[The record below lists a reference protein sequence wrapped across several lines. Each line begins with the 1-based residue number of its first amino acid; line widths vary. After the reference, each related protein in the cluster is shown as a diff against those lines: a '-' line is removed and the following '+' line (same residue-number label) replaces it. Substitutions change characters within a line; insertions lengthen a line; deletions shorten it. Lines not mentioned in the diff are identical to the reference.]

1 MRIRTI
7 LLALLIFGL
16 LSAPSF
22 AKTFTVGEFALK
34 YANSINMKVSSE
46 ADAMKAL
53 IEKDLIGRDVNA
65 DLPLT
70 EEILADILLRAGINA
85 STTDPA
91 SPLNETAVDSA
102 ISSLSGSLNANSSNS
117 SSSQTR
123 NGEDDEVNNMGKKTR
138 PKGQLPNS
146 NANPNAFFSNRD
158 DEG

>member
-1 MRIRTI
+1 MRIRMI
-7 LLALLIFGL
+7 LLTLMIVGL
-16 LSAPSF
+16 LSAPSL

-46 ADAMKAL
+46 SDAMRAL
-53 IEKDLIGRDVNA
+53 AEKGLMDRGASSNL
-65 DLPLT
+65 LLT
-70 EEILADILLRAGINA
+70 EEFLVDILLRAGINA

-91 SPLNETAVDSA
+91 NVLNETAVDSA
-102 ISSLSGSLNANSSNS
+102 ISSLSGSMKVVSPG

-123 NGEDDEVNNMGKKTR
+123 KSEDDEVNNNGKKTR

-146 NANPNAFFSNRD
+146 NANPNAFYSNRD